1 MLCSTSTVPEQTS
14 KWLIS
19 KENFVTFD
27 LEIMDAH
34 WLFFNNLK
42 KMHII
47 SEEFCFGFFFN
58 ISEAFFFKKWSQ
70 AVSSVFRGFF
80 KNWKMKAN
88 SLNQD
93 LFMFWLPFTSKI
105 HFSKVAFNLDLVC
118 PGVPRRTPKGLEKVT
133 KESKN
138 NSQRALLHTSTVV
151 PGCWVKKKMSRF

>member
-1 MLCSTSTVPEQTS
+1 MLCSNSTVPEQAS

-47 SEEFCFGFFFN
+47 LEEFFYLISLKQFLQKVKSGSIISISGIFFN
-58 ISEAFFFKKWSQ
+58 
-70 AVSSVFRGFF
+70 
-80 KNWKMKAN
+80 NWKMKAD

-93 LFMFWLPFTSKI
+93 WFMF
-105 HFSKVAFNLDLVC
+105 
-118 PGVPRRTPKGLEKVT
+118 
-133 KESKN
+133 
-138 NSQRALLHTSTVV
+138 
-151 PGCWVKKKMSRF
+151 